1 MSRALRNIAII
12 AHVDHGKTTLTDA
25 IMAQC
30 GHGDEGSMDSN
41 ALEQERGI
49 PKDKMLEAIEL
60 ALATAYKKEYGKKG
74 QIVRARFDM
83 NTGKVEFFQVKIL
96 IYLQ

>member
-1 MSRALRNIAII
+1 MFDLKVIHSVLE
-12 AHVDHGKTTLTDA
+12 
-25 IMAQC
+25 Q
-30 GHGDEGSMDSN
+30 
-41 ALEQERGI
+41 LEQERGI

-83 NTGKVEFFQVKIL
+83 NTGKVEFFQVKIVVDESKVIMDESEEEQKSTTKL
-96 IYLQ
+96 FFLSK